1 MKRGNSRRAKG
12 PCRTR
17 GPEEGRRTAWGN
29 LTTELHLLTELS
41 PGSAAKLGNQC
52 MPRHEWVRASRVR
65 EICKPGLKRAEAA
78 GYTAPPLLDCL
89 SWFPF
94 SSTSLYRGLPSPPVF
109 TSVAFFPI

>member
-29 LTTELHLLTELS
+29 PTTELHLLTELS

-78 GYTAPPLLDCL
+78 GYTAPPLLDWSICIL
-89 SWFPF
+89 SVAIYLW
-94 SSTSLYRGLPSPPVF
+94 L
-109 TSVAFFPI
+109 TSVAIHLWPSICG

>member
-29 LTTELHLLTELS
+29 PTTELHLLTELS

-52 MPRHEWVRASRVR
+52 MPRHEWVRVSRVR

-78 GYTAPPLLDCL
+78 GSPAPPLLDYTYRAHPL
-89 SWFPF
+89 VVGLGPSEA
-94 SSTSLYRGLPSPPVF
+94 SLPGK
-109 TSVAFFPI
+109 I